1 MQEGILLALAGFW
14 AAAVSASNVTAKPNI
29 LYIMADDMSAS
40 IVGVYGQP
48 IGQLNVT
55 PHIDS
60 LAKQGVRMTN
70 LFATNSLCAPS
81 RASIQT
87 GTYCH
92 VHGVCEI
99 VGRSRIIKNEVPNFA
114 HVVRSVGY
122 ETACISGR
130 PDPGYPP
137 SKCRILRSLRR
148 WRSRY
153 LIRTG
158 PSAVAASPWVLEAR
172 DDLRDP
178 LETSCGLSQYP

>member
-1 MQEGILLALAGFW
+1 MQEGILLALTGFW

-99 VGRSRIIKNEVPNFA
+99 IGRSRITKNEIPNFA

-122 ETACISGR
+122 ETALVGKYHGWSR
-130 PDPGYPP
+130 LGYGYDEFITFNMKDGFKYDKP
-137 SKCRILRSLRR
+137 KFLK
-148 WRSRY
+148 
-153 LIRTG
+153 
-158 PSAVAASPWVLEAR
+158 
-172 DDLRDP
+172 
-178 LETSCGLSQYP
+178 

>member
-87 GTYCH
+87 GTYYA
-92 VHGVCEI
+92 
-99 VGRSRIIKNEVPNFA
+99 S
-114 HVVRSVGY
+114 
-122 ETACISGR
+122 TALQSTT
-130 PDPGYPP
+130 
-137 SKCRILRSLRR
+137 RR
-148 WRSRY
+148 
-153 LIRTG
+153 
-158 PSAVAASPWVLEAR
+158 V
-172 DDLRDP
+172 
-178 LETSCGLSQYP
+178 GLSQALRIFPRRGKFPIPFVI